1 MAGMHPVSATGTQSG
16 RTTTHTP
23 DGMYKFELGSLGA
36 LGAGAHGVVRVARHV
51 VTGEVV
57 AVKVMAATKLGAIA
71 KELAANG
78 RLRHPHIVELKATLV
93 DLDRKR
99 VFMVMELCRG
109 GELFDRIAECGSLD
123 EPSAK
128 RYLYQISSA
137 LSHCHAA
144 SVYHRDLKP
153 ENILLTADGLV
164 KVCDFGLAATLRQ
177 VHEDASFLRHTKCGS
192 IMYAA
197 PEVLTATEHLG
208 YAAAPADVWSLG
220 VIVYAML
227 TGALPFACAN
237 AERCSRFA
245 IAVQQGMRPAC
256 DANHLSE
263 QATQMLCGMLH
274 IDPAKRMT
282 VDDVVNSDWLATER
296 TLAASTPAP
305 FPTKWSLLLGD
316 AGASP
321 GPGGI
326 GPQRQSE
333 PQPST
338 KRPAS
343 SGADGGAGGKR
354 VNGTH
359 AGGGGHTAE
368 GAVKSGIAASAASA
382 GAGVGKG
389 DDSTLG
395 VNAMLVRSLGWV
407 RLPADKE
414 QMMQDVRSTL
424 EGLGASFSVVSGEL
438 SDVVRARL
446 GESAPSGSVAR
457 TAAANG
463 GPAGATRRESSA
475 TPIADAVLMGG
486 ARPGVLD
493 SALSDS
499 LPADDD
505 GVGVAEGR
513 LTVRIQIVA
522 NGGDSSDVHVSREE
536 GSILQFHSFYRDVRA
551 QLAGA
556 NGWSETQGRYHCD
569 AGQFTPHGNEP

>member
-1 MAGMHPVSATGTQSG
+1 MAGTSPVNATGSG
-16 RTTTHTP
+16 KVTTHTP

-51 VTGEVV
+51 VTGEMV
-57 AVKVMAATKLGAIA
+57 AVKVMAATRLGAIA

-123 EPSAK
+123 EGSAK
-128 RYLYQISSA
+128 RYLYQITSA
-137 LSHCHAA
+137 LAHCHAA

-153 ENILLTADGLV
+153 ENILLTADGWV

-197 PEVLTATEHLG
+197 PEVLTATELLG

-220 VIVYAML
+220 VILYAML

-245 IAVQQGMRPAC
+245 IAVQHGMRPAC
-256 DANHLSE
+256 EANHLSE
-263 QATQMLCGMLH
+263 QATQMLCGMLQ
-274 IDPAKRMT
+274 IDPAKRMS
-282 VDDVVNSDWLATER
+282 VGEVLSSEWLAAER
-296 TLAASTPAP
+296 TEAETTPP
-305 FPTKWSLLLGD
+305 PCPSKWSLLGD
-316 AGASP
+316 SGPAPGNGGWQRKVDAQSP
-321 GPGGI
+321 A
-326 GPQRQSE
+326 
-333 PQPST
+333 

-343 SGADGGAGGKR
+343 SGADREANNRKRLNGAANH
-354 VNGTH
+354 VNGCREDPAVT
-359 AGGGGHTAE
+359 AGMTASGGTAVAAT
-368 GAVKSGIAASAASA
+368 GAAS
-382 GAGVGKG
+382 
-389 DDSTLG
+389 DSTLG

-407 RLPADKE
+407 QLPADKE
-414 QMMQDVRSTL
+414 QMVQDVRTTL
-424 EGLGASFSVVSGEL
+424 AELGASFSVVSGEL
-438 SDVVRARL
+438 SDVLRARL
-446 GESAPSGSVAR
+446 GESLPGGD
-457 TAAANG
+457 AANG
-463 GPAGATRRESSA
+463 CPASATRRGSPAAPSV
-475 TPIADAVLMGG
+475 DAGVEGG
-486 ARPGVLD
+486 AEPGIVRDPLD
-493 SALSDS
+493 AALSDS

-522 NGGDSSDVHVSREE
+522 NGGDSSDIHFSREE

-556 NGWSETQGRYHCD
+556 NGWSETEGRYHCD
-569 AGQFTPHGNEP
+569 AGQFTPHGDEP

>member
-1 MAGMHPVSATGTQSG
+1 
-16 RTTTHTP
+16 
-23 DGMYKFELGSLGA
+23 MYKFELGSLGA

-51 VTGEVV
+51 VTGEIV

-123 EPSAK
+123 EGSAK

-137 LSHCHAA
+137 LAHCHAA

-153 ENILLTADGLV
+153 ENILLTADGMV

-208 YAAAPADVWSLG
+208 YDAAPADVWSLG

-237 AERCSRFA
+237 AERCTRYA
-245 IAVQQGMRPAC
+245 MAVTHGMRPAC
-256 DANHLSE
+256 EANHLSE
-263 QATQMLCGMLH
+263 QATQLLCGLLQV
-274 IDPAKRMT
+274 DPAKRMT
-282 VDDVVNSDWLATER
+282 VNHIMSSDWLAAER
-296 TLAASTPAP
+296 AMTPSTPTP
-305 FPTKWSLLLGD
+305 CPSKWSMLLENNR
-316 AGASP
+316 ATPASNGAV
-321 GPGGI
+321 
-326 GPQRQSE
+326 PQRQSE
-333 PQPST
+333 VQPSV

-343 SGADGGAGGKR
+343 NSGAEREGSQKKI
-354 VNGTH
+354 NGTNH
-359 AGGGGHTAE
+359 ASGSGGDAA
-368 GAVKSGIAASAASA
+368 GAFSSGLVASGAP
-382 GAGVGKG
+382 AGVGKP
-389 DDSTLG
+389 DEKTLG
-395 VNAMLVRSLGWV
+395 LNAMLVRSLGWV
-407 RLPADKE
+407 QLPADKE
-414 QMMQDVRSTL
+414 QMVQDVRSTL
-424 EGLGASFSVVSGEL
+424 EGLGATFSVVSGEL

-446 GESAPSGSVAR
+446 GEGAPNGR
-457 TAAANG
+457 AAGTFANG
-463 GPAGATRRESSA
+463 GQAGATGLDTPSGPSA
-475 TPIADAVLMGG
+475 EAVLT
-486 ARPGVLD
+486 GVAQPQAALHILD

-505 GVGVAEGR
+505 AFGVPEGR

-556 NGWSETQGRYHCD
+556 NGWSETQGKYHCE
-569 AGQFTPHGNEP
+569 AGQYTPHGDEP